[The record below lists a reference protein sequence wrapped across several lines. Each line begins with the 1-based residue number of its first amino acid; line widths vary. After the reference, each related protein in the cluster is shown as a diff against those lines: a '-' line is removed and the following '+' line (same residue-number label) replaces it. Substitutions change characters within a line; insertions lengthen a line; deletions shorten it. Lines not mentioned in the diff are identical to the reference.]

1 MASRQAIFGIANEPG
16 DENEKLVE
24 LFRNRAEL
32 KKEFA
37 ALGKEKHRLQQLIKE
52 REGATARVTQRLE
65 HLENLLVNP
74 EWAHTVL
81 VFYQLR
87 SLNRRCQSKLA
98 KFAEQL
104 KQQRENR
111 RWDKQLRAWRKKRDA
126 QKAKLEDELG
136 QHREQLQLLEEQCQA
151 ERHRMASMNGL
162 SKIINGRTAS
172 SELAELGAKL
182 DAARKDEQGLLE
194 KLQSIEDAGRPDPP
208 GLSIPEKRSINFMI
222 IAYAQHL
229 YLQFKDRDLVA
240 LVKESSEKSVG
251 AINYGD
257 KRDCDLLL
265 DRIAAHVESME
276 KASDYVDMLKRR
288 AALIAEDAAFEGDED
303 AVPLASTVA
312 TAFALNANGVVT
324 KTDVN
329 LAGDNYWGLA
339 NVLSR

>member
-1 MASRQAIFGIANEPG
+1 
-16 DENEKLVE
+16 
-24 LFRNRAEL
+24 
-32 KKEFA
+32 
-37 ALGKEKHRLQQLIKE
+37 
-52 REGATARVTQRLE
+52 
-65 HLENLLVNP
+65 
-74 EWAHTVL
+74 
-81 VFYQLR
+81 
-87 SLNRRCQSKLA
+87 
-98 KFAEQL
+98 
-104 KQQRENR
+104 
-111 RWDKQLRAWRKKRDA
+111 
-126 QKAKLEDELG
+126 
-136 QHREQLQLLEEQCQA
+136 
-151 ERHRMASMNGL
+151 
-162 SKIINGRTAS
+162 
-172 SELAELGAKL
+172 
-182 DAARKDEQGLLE
+182 LLE
-194 KLQSIEDAGRPDPP
+194 KLQSIEEAGRPDPP